1 MCVCLGISIENG
13 CIYVH
18 KEVKLGNKI
27 IWAVDPLLSPK
38 RPLVRYSM
46 FIDIY
51 SEIDLIFLFKACLL
65 LMNTL
70 LLNKVWSDVQ

>member
-1 MCVCLGISIENG
+1 MLDEFFNRINLCVCLGISIENG

-38 RPLVRYSM
+38 RPLVLYGV
-46 FIDIY
+46 Y
-51 SEIDLIFLFKACLL
+51 QKVSE
-65 LMNTL
+65 
-70 LLNKVWSDVQ
+70 

>member
-1 MCVCLGISIENG
+1 MLDEFFNYINVCVGISIQNG

-38 RPLVRYSM
+38 SPLVTYSVYRK
-46 FIDIY
+46 ILY
-51 SEIDLIFLFKACLL
+51 K
-65 LMNTL
+65 
-70 LLNKVWSDVQ
+70 

>member
-38 RPLVRYSM
+38 RPLV
-46 FIDIY
+46 IY
-51 SEIDLIFLFKACLL
+51 RVYR
-65 LMNTL
+65 
-70 LLNKVWSDVQ
+70 KVWENTYKKVIVSSLIQQIDTYIP

>member
-1 MCVCLGISIENG
+1 MLDEFFNYINVYVGISIWNG

-38 RPLVRYSM
+38 RPLV
-46 FIDIY
+46 IY
-51 SEIDLIFLFKACLL
+51 CVCR
-65 LMNTL
+65 
-70 LLNKVWSDVQ
+70 KVWEKHINVIVSSLIQQLDTYIP